1 MDADDLRWLLQTIE
15 TPEMAER
22 FVLAQYK
29 HRRISDHVIAEIGRE
44 RPWISQVAIQ
54 AQPVAIHQC
63 SEYVATETFIY
74 SQQEHLHGSPLLS
87 TFCQD
92 LT

>member
-1 MDADDLRWLLQTIE
+1 MDANDLRWLLQTIE

-29 HRRISDHVIAEIGRE
+29 QGRISAHVIAEVGCE

-54 AQPVAIHQC
+54 AQPAATHQC
-63 SEYVATETFIY
+63 SEYAATETFIY
-74 SQQEHLHGSPLLS
+74 SQQERLHGSPILS

>member
-29 HRRISDHVIAEIGRE
+29 HGRISAHVIAKIGLEPDQASNPEQLYLQEE
-44 RPWISQVAIQ
+44 RRQIVGRP
-54 AQPVAIHQC
+54 
-63 SEYVATETFIY
+63 
-74 SQQEHLHGSPLLS
+74 
-87 TFCQD
+87 
-92 LT
+92 